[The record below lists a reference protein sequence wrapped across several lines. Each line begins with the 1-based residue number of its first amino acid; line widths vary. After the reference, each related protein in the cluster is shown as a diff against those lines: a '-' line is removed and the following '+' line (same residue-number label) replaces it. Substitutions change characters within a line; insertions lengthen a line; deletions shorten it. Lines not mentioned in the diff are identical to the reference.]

1 MCMTGGT
8 VGKSYF
14 VEELPEPMLV
24 NQRVADIKTND
35 KLNKKYCYYFILS
48 PYIQKIIV
56 ESKNSTNDNISVA
69 LIYSFIIPVP
79 PIAEQERI
87 VKEIER
93 FSPLL
98 AEYDKLEQQATKL
111 DDEIYD
117 NLKKLFASMEHVNYF
132 IVTTDKA
139 GTIRNCGLNER
150 RIVCPVNENNAE
162 EEEKQWDFYNKWL
175 SSSLAKKL
183 VIVELG
189 EDFSNPNV
197 IRWPFERIVMINQK
211 AKMYRVH
218 STFYQIPKEI
228 GDRACA
234 FEMNGAQFIKEL
246 VKCC

>member
-1 MCMTGGT
+1 MI
-8 VGKSYF
+8 YND
-14 VEELPEPMLV
+14 LID
-24 NQRVADIKTND
+24 DIKSAD
-35 KLNKKYCYYFILS
+35 YVLFGLGK
-48 PYIQKIIV
+48 
-56 ESKNSTNDNISVA
+56 E
-69 LIYSFIIPVP
+69 IYS
-79 PIAEQERI
+79 
-87 VKEIER
+87 
-93 FSPLL
+93 S
-98 AEYDKLEQQATKL
+98 
-111 DDEIYD
+111 DDTEIYD

-132 IVTTDKA
+132 IVSTDKA

-197 IRWPFERIVMINQK
+197 IRWTFERIVMINQK

>member
-1 MCMTGGT
+1 MI
-8 VGKSYF
+8 YND
-14 VEELPEPMLV
+14 LID
-24 NQRVADIKTND
+24 DIKSAD
-35 KLNKKYCYYFILS
+35 YVLFGLGK
-48 PYIQKIIV
+48 
-56 ESKNSTNDNISVA
+56 E
-69 LIYSFIIPVP
+69 IYS
-79 PIAEQERI
+79 
-87 VKEIER
+87 
-93 FSPLL
+93 S
-98 AEYDKLEQQATKL
+98 
-111 DDEIYD
+111 DDTEIYD

-132 IVTTDKA
+132 IVSTDKA

-175 SSSLAKKL
+175 SSSLAKTL

-189 EDFSNPNV
+189 ADFSNPNV

>member
-1 MCMTGGT
+1 MNVNVLTG
-8 VGKSYF
+8 VSS
-14 VEELPEPMLV
+14 
-24 NQRVADIKTND
+24 DIFNTQNTAATQQS
-35 KLNKKYCYYFILS
+35 NS
-48 PYIQKIIV
+48 A
-56 ESKNSTNDNISVA
+56 ESFDNILA
-69 LIYSFIIPVP
+69 T
-79 PIAEQERI
+79 AMNM
-87 VKEIER
+87 VKE
-93 FSPLL
+93 
-98 AEYDKLEQQATKL
+98 T
-111 DDEIYD
+111 
-117 NLKKLFASMEHVNYF
+117 NNYQ
-132 IVTTDKA
+132 
-139 GTIRNCGLNER
+139 
-150 RIVCPVNENNAE
+150 NNAE

-183 VIVELG
+183 VIVEIG

>member
-1 MCMTGGT
+1 MI
-8 VGKSYF
+8 YND
-14 VEELPEPMLV
+14 LID
-24 NQRVADIKTND
+24 DIKSAD
-35 KLNKKYCYYFILS
+35 YVLFGLGK
-48 PYIQKIIV
+48 
-56 ESKNSTNDNISVA
+56 E
-69 LIYSFIIPVP
+69 IYS
-79 PIAEQERI
+79 
-87 VKEIER
+87 
-93 FSPLL
+93 S
-98 AEYDKLEQQATKL
+98 
-111 DDEIYD
+111 DDTEIYD
-117 NLKKLFASMEHVNYF
+117 NLKMLFASMEHVNYF
-132 IVTTDKA
+132 IVSTDKA
-139 GTIRNCGLNER
+139 GTIRNCGFNER

>member
-1 MCMTGGT
+1 MI
-8 VGKSYF
+8 YND
-14 VEELPEPMLV
+14 LID
-24 NQRVADIKTND
+24 DIKSAD
-35 KLNKKYCYYFILS
+35 YVLFGLGK
-48 PYIQKIIV
+48 
-56 ESKNSTNDNISVA
+56 E
-69 LIYSFIIPVP
+69 IYS
-79 PIAEQERI
+79 
-87 VKEIER
+87 
-93 FSPLL
+93 S
-98 AEYDKLEQQATKL
+98 YDT
-111 DDEIYD
+111 EIYD

-132 IVTTDKA
+132 IVSTDKA

-183 VIVELG
+183 VIVELV

>member
-1 MCMTGGT
+1 MI
-8 VGKSYF
+8 YND
-14 VEELPEPMLV
+14 LID
-24 NQRVADIKTND
+24 DIKSAD
-35 KLNKKYCYYFILS
+35 YVLFGLGK
-48 PYIQKIIV
+48 
-56 ESKNSTNDNISVA
+56 E
-69 LIYSFIIPVP
+69 IYS
-79 PIAEQERI
+79 
-87 VKEIER
+87 
-93 FSPLL
+93 S
-98 AEYDKLEQQATKL
+98 
-111 DDEIYD
+111 DDTEIYD

-132 IVTTDKA
+132 IVSTDKA

-197 IRWPFERIVMINQK
+197 IRWPFKRIVMINQK

>member
-1 MCMTGGT
+1 MI
-8 VGKSYF
+8 YND
-14 VEELPEPMLV
+14 LID
-24 NQRVADIKTND
+24 DIKSAD
-35 KLNKKYCYYFILS
+35 YVLFGLGK
-48 PYIQKIIV
+48 
-56 ESKNSTNDNISVA
+56 E
-69 LIYSFIIPVP
+69 IYS
-79 PIAEQERI
+79 
-87 VKEIER
+87 
-93 FSPLL
+93 S
-98 AEYDKLEQQATKL
+98 
-111 DDEIYD
+111 DDTEIYD

-132 IVTTDKA
+132 IVSTDKA

-218 STFYQIPKEI
+218 STFYQIPDDLKETFTEAVKR
-228 GDRACA
+228 GCDKQRQYLVEANEEA
-234 FEMNGAQFIKEL
+234 ETKLKEL
-246 VKCC
+246 GVTFYEIDKDELKAKVVPAMESYKSSLPQEWLDAIERGKKG